1 MVVMKVKQKISVGDY
16 VRFRGQLGIVKEK
29 KLINVP
35 LPMSNY
41 NLFRVEFEDTNREW
55 INEMYLVKA

>member
-1 MVVMKVKQKISVGDY
+1 MVLMKAKKFIEVGDY

-35 LPMSNY
+35 EPMANY
-41 NLFRVEFEDTNREW
+41 NLFKVEFEDTNVEW
-55 INEMYLVKA
+55 INEMYLVKG